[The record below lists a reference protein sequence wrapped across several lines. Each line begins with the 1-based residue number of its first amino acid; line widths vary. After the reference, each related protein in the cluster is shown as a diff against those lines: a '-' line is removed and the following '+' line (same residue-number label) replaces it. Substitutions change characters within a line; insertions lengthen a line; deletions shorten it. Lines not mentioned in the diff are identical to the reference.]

1 MFKNLLAKSPRK
13 QKPLKKLN
21 LNNIPL
27 ELYILLKNKINI
39 RKN

>member
-13 QKPLKKLN
+13 QKLLKKLN